1 MGGSGPWSGR
11 PPADKGGRF
20 DHGITHDSGSEQ
32 TAALVLANLEHEL
45 RVPRDS
51 VRLRAAECERE
62 PDLRDLGREGREHP
76 ATLDR
81 GAGDGASRPAD
92 RRVPERPYLEPPG
105 PPASVLFDMADSP
118 LPAAPPHAHF

>member
-1 MGGSGPWSGR
+1 MGDSAPSWGR
-11 PPADKGGRF
+11 APADKGGRF

-62 PDLRDLGREGREHP
+62 PDLRDPGREGREHP

-81 GAGDGASRPAD
+81 RAGYGAPRPAD
-92 RRVPERPYLEPPG
+92 PPGPERPSL
-105 PPASVLFDMADSP
+105 
-118 LPAAPPHAHF
+118 AP